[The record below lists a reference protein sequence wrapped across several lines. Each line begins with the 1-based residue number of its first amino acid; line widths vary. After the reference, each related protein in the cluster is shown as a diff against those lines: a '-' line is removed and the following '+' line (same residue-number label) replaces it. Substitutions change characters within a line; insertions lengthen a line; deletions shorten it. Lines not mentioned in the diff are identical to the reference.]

1 MSLRRLGLVYRHDL
15 KQQTARPLIWILI
28 IMLALTA
35 WGLSRGEVRISS
47 GDSSVGGTKAWITS
61 EFNNAKLLS
70 MIVFLFYSF
79 FLAVAA
85 GMAIMQDD
93 ELKVGEVL
101 HATPLRPAEY
111 AWGKFLSVLT
121 TFLGVL
127 ALDLLLTVFFNHLLP
142 NPKAIEVRGPFA
154 LRNYLWPALA
164 FGLPTI
170 VFFAGTT
177 FAVGERTRKPIL
189 VFFAPMAAVLF
200 CAFFIWGWA
209 PSWLDPRINR
219 LLMLVDP
226 AGVRWLTET
235 WLKVDRGVEFY
246 NHARV
251 ILDTPFL
258 LSRLGFLA
266 VGLGAVVLAGRHFAA
281 NLRGVTHRRAG
292 RVIAGEDASAG
303 ESPEA
308 EMPAGTA
315 RAGHL
320 VRDASA
326 GHESAAIDSLA
337 RALAEHD
344 AVPGASAPR
353 SSVRLETPATPPGL
367 LLGMLHVLRFELREL
382 KSQPG
387 LYLFVPLILLQT
399 LGTTLTAYGAFDT
412 SVLVTPGTIAVRA
425 MNTLTLLTCFL
436 TLFYMVESLRRERN
450 TGLFQVYYATPA
462 RTASILFGKVLAN
475 SVVGVT
481 VALGTFVGGAI
492 AILIQGKV
500 ALDLRPFLVTWGLLL
515 VPTLI
520 AWTSFVMLLFAAT
533 GNRYTTYGLAL
544 ASMALTGWMQMR
556 GKMTWVGNWD
566 LWSTLGWS
574 DLGTFELNRTAL
586 VLNRVAVLG
595 LAVLF
600 VAITVK
606 IFPRRDRDATRTVH
620 RLAPGAIARSVLR
633 TLPYAMVPIVSLI
646 TLWVLVDRGFQG
658 KAAEKQ
664 AKDYWKQNLATW
676 KGVAL
681 PALTRVEV
689 NLDLDP
695 ARRSFR
701 TDGSYLLV
709 NRSDKPL
716 QRVPLTGG
724 FHWEE
729 IAWTMDGATYK
740 PEDRTRLFVFTPP
753 TPLAPGDTLRI
764 GFTYHGRY
772 PKGITK
778 NGGGA
783 PEFILPSG
791 VVLTS
796 FRPSFVPVLGYME
809 EIGVEKDNRY
819 EPRVYPDDFYEGIT
833 KPAFGTGTPYTTKV
847 TVNTPEAYTANSVG
861 MKTAETVTNGR
872 RTVTWESDQGVRFF
886 NVVAGRWKEERGEG
900 SSVFYHPSHRYNVG
914 EMRLGLESAR
924 RYYSEWFLPYPWQDL
939 KLSEFPALA
948 QYAQGFPTD
957 ITFSEG
963 IGFLTKSDKKGEA
976 AFVITA
982 HESAHQ
988 WWGNILTPGDG
999 PGAEILSEGM
1009 AHFST
1014 ALLLDQVK
1022 GPVGRIE
1029 FFKRIES
1036 SYCDARQ
1043 VDSERPLVKIDG
1055 SKPGDESVMYDK
1067 GGWVFWMLLHRMG
1080 REPMLAGCRHFIEM
1094 YKDGPDY
1101 PVLQDFTREMR
1112 PFAPDTTAYDA
1123 FVRQWFFEV
1132 KMPEYSLDGAQRAQG
1147 GAGSWSASARLRNTG
1162 AGTMPVE
1169 VAAVAGDRF
1178 AKDGSASPDYREAR
1192 VTVEPGAGEEREV
1205 VIACGFKP
1213 ERLVVDPDALVL
1225 QLRRKAAVAG
1235 L

>member
-1 MSLRRLGLVYRHDL
+1 MSLRRLGLVYRQDL
-15 KQQTARPLIWILI
+15 KQQVARPLIWILI

-35 WGLSRGEVRISS
+35 FGLSRGEVTISS

-61 EFNNAKLLS
+61 EFNNAKLFS
-70 MIVFLFYSF
+70 MLVFLFYSL

-85 GMAIMQDD
+85 GMAVIQDE

-101 HATPLRPAEY
+101 HATPLQPAEY
-111 AWGKFLSVLT
+111 TWGKFLSVLT

-127 ALDLLLTVFFNHLLP
+127 ALDLLLTILFNHLVP

-154 LRNYLWPALA
+154 LRNYLWPAVA

-177 FAVGERTRKPIL
+177 FAVGEKTRKPIL
-189 VFFAPMAAVLF
+189 VFFTPVAAVLF
-200 CAFFIWGWA
+200 CAFFIWNWA

-219 LLMLVDP
+219 LLMLIDP

-235 WLKVDRGVEFY
+235 WLKVDRGVEYY

-251 ILDTPFL
+251 ALDVPFL

-266 VGLGAVVLAGRHFAA
+266 IGLGAVVLAARNFAA
-281 NLRGVTHRRAG
+281 NLRGVPRRRDGRLMGGPGDSDAGLPDIAVGAADVRAFARGDSAG
-292 RVIAGEDASAG
+292 RDAAPEASVRGSAG
-303 ESPEA
+303 
-308 EMPAGTA
+308 
-315 RAGHL
+315 
-320 VRDASA
+320 
-326 GHESAAIDSLA
+326 
-337 RALAEHD
+337 
-344 AVPGASAPR
+344 
-353 SSVRLETPATPPGL
+353 RLEIPVTRPGL
-367 LLGMLHVLRFELREL
+367 LRGMLHVLCFELREL

-387 LYLFVPLILLQT
+387 LYLFVPMILLQT
-399 LGTTLTAYGAFDT
+399 LGTALTAYGAFDT
-412 SVLVTPGTIAVRA
+412 PVLVTPGTIAVRA

-436 TLFYMVESLRRERN
+436 TLFYTVESLLRERN
-450 TGLFQVYYATPA
+450 TGLFQVFYATPA

-475 SVVGVT
+475 SVVGLT

-492 AILIQGKV
+492 ALLVQGKV

-515 VPTLI
+515 VPTI
-520 AWTSFVMLLFAAT
+520 IVWTSFVMLLFAAT

-544 ASMALTGWMQMR
+544 ASLALTGWQQTR

-566 LWSTLGWS
+566 LWDALRWS

-606 IFPRRDRDATRTVH
+606 LFPRRDRDATRTVH

-633 TLPYAMVPIVSLI
+633 TVPYAVIPIVALVA
-646 TLWVLVDRGFQG
+646 LWFLVDRGFQG
-658 KAAEKQ
+658 NAAEKQ

-676 KGVAL
+676 KGAAL
-681 PALTRVEV
+681 PALVRVEV

-695 ARRSFR
+695 AQRSFR
-701 TDGSYLLV
+701 TNGTYLLV

-716 QRVPLTGG
+716 PRIPLTGG

-729 IAWTMDGATYK
+729 ISWTMNGVPYK

-753 TPLAPGDTLRI
+753 APLASGDSLRI
-764 GFTYHGRY
+764 GFAYRGRY
-772 PKGITK
+772 PRGITK

-809 EIGVEKDNRY
+809 EIGVDKDNRY

-833 KPAFGTGTPYTTKV
+833 KPAIGTGSPFTTRITV
-847 TVNTPEAYTANSVG
+847 TIPEAYTANSVG
-861 MKTAETVTNGR
+861 MKTAETVASGR
-872 RTVTWESDQGVRFF
+872 RAVTWESDQPVRFF
-886 NVVAGRWKEERGEG
+886 NVVAGRWKEERGQG
-900 SSVFYHPSHRYNVG
+900 VAVFHFPGHRYNIG
-914 EMRLGLESAR
+914 EMRLGLECAR
-924 RYYSEWFLPYPWQDL
+924 RYYSEWFLPYPWAEL

-963 IGFLTKSDKKGEA
+963 IGFLTKSDRKGDA
-976 AFVITA
+976 AFVVTA

-999 PGAEILSEGM
+999 PGGDVLSEGM
-1009 AHFST
+1009 AHFCT
-1014 ALLLDQVK
+1014 ALLVDQVK
-1022 GPVGRIE
+1022 GPVARIE
-1029 FFKRIES
+1029 FCKRIEAG
-1036 SYCDARQ
+1036 YGDNRQ

-1055 SKPGDESVMYDK
+1055 SKPGDESVLYNK
-1067 GGWVFWMLLHRMG
+1067 GGWVFWMLLQRMG
-1080 REPMLAGCRHFIEM
+1080 REPMLAGCRHFIEL

-1123 FVRQWFFEV
+1123 FVKQWFFEV
-1132 KMPEYSLDGAQRAQG
+1132 KVPEYRLEGAKRAEGDGGQWNVA
-1147 GAGSWSASARLRNTG
+1147 ARLRNTG

-1169 VAAVAGDRF
+1169 VAAVAGERF
-1178 AKDGSASPDYREAR
+1178 AKDGSASPDYREVR
-1192 VTVEPGAGEEREV
+1192 VTLEPGAGEEREV

>member
-15 KQQTARPLIWILI
+15 RQQVARPLIWILI

-35 WGLSRGEVRISS
+35 LGLSRGEVTISS
-47 GDSSVGGTKAWITS
+47 GDSAVGGTKAWITS
-61 EFNNAKLLS
+61 EFNNAKLFS
-70 MIVFLFYSF
+70 MIVFLFFSL

-85 GMAIMQDD
+85 GMAIIQDE

-111 AWGKFLSVLT
+111 AWGKFLSILT
-121 TFLGVL
+121 TFLGIL
-127 ALDLLLTVFFNHLLP
+127 ALDILITIFFNHILP
-142 NPKAIEVRGPFA
+142 NPKAVEVRGPFA
-154 LRNYLWPALA
+154 LRNYLWPAIA
-164 FGLPTI
+164 FGVPSI
-170 VFFAGTT
+170 VFFAGTA

-189 VFFAPMAAVLF
+189 VFFTPVAAVLF
-200 CAFFIWGWA
+200 CGFFVWSWA
-209 PSWLDPRINR
+209 PSWLDPRVNR
-219 LLMLVDP
+219 LLMLIDP

-251 ILDTPFL
+251 TLDPPFL

-266 VGLGAVVLAGRHFAA
+266 VGLGAMLLAQRHLAA
-281 NLRGVTHRRAG
+281 HLRGAPGRRSR
-292 RVIAGEDASAG
+292 RVSAG
-303 ESPEA
+303 TGSLGGEA
-308 EMPAGTA
+308 AAGTF
-315 RAGHL
+315 G
-320 VRDASA
+320 
-326 GHESAAIDSLA
+326 G
-337 RALAEHD
+337 
-344 AVPGASAPR
+344 
-353 SSVRLETPATPPGL
+353 SVSMPLEIPAHPPGL
-367 LLGMLHVLRFELREL
+367 LRGTLHVLRFELWEL

-387 LYLFVPLILLQT
+387 LYLFVPMILLQT

-436 TLFYMVESLRRERN
+436 TLFYTVESLRRERH

-462 RTASILFGKVLAN
+462 RTTSILFGKVLAN
-475 SVVGVT
+475 SAVGLS
-481 VALGTFVGGAI
+481 VALGTFVGGVI
-492 AILIQGKV
+492 AILVQGKV
-500 ALDLRPFLVTWGLLL
+500 ALDLRPFFVTWGLLL

-520 AWTSFVMLLFAAT
+520 VWTSFVMLLFAAT

-544 ASMALTGWMQMR
+544 ASMALTGWLQMR
-556 GKMTWVGNWD
+556 GKMNWAGNWD
-566 LWSTLGWS
+566 LWDTLRWS
-574 DLGTFELNRTAL
+574 DLGTFELNRAAI
-586 VLNRVAVLG
+586 VLNRVAFLG
-595 LAVLF
+595 LAALF
-600 VAITVK
+600 VAITVR

-620 RLAPGAIARSVLR
+620 RLAPPAMAHSVLR
-633 TLPYAMVPIVSLI
+633 MAPYAVVPLLGLVALGI
-646 TLWVLVDRGFQG
+646 LVDRGFQG
-658 KAAEKQ
+658 KAVEKQ

-676 KGVAL
+676 KDVAL
-681 PALTRVEV
+681 PALVRVEV
-689 NLDLDP
+689 KLDLDP

-709 NRSDKPL
+709 NRSEKPL
-716 QRVPLTGG
+716 ARVPLTGG

-729 IAWTMDGATYK
+729 IQWTMNGAAYR

-753 TPLAPGDTLRI
+753 AQLAPGDSLRI

-772 PKGITK
+772 PRGLTK

-796 FRPSFVPVLGYME
+796 FRPSFVPVLGYDE
-809 EIGVEKDNRY
+809 EIGVDKDNRY
-819 EPRVYPDDFYEGIT
+819 EPRVYPDDFYEGVT
-833 KPAFGTGTPYTTKV
+833 KPAHGTGSPFTTRITV
-847 TVNTPEAYTANSVG
+847 TIPEAYTPNSVG
-861 MKTAETVTNGR
+861 MKTADAVANGR
-872 RTVTWESDQGVRFF
+872 RTVTWESDQPVRFF
-886 NVVAGRWKEERGEG
+886 NVVAGRWKEERGDG
-900 SSVFYHPSHRYNVG
+900 VAVFYHPAHRYNIS

-963 IGFLTKSDKKGEA
+963 IGFLTKSDRKGDA

-988 WWGNILTPGDG
+988 WWGNILTPGEG
-999 PGAEILSEGM
+999 PGAEVLSEGM

-1014 ALLLDQVK
+1014 ALLVEQVK
-1022 GPVGRIE
+1022 GPAGRIG
-1029 FFKRIES
+1029 FCQRIES
-1036 SYCDARQ
+1036 SYGDKRQ
-1043 VDSERPLVKIDG
+1043 VDSERPLVKLDG
-1055 SKPGDESVMYDK
+1055 SKPGDESVLYDK
-1067 GGWVFWMLLHRMG
+1067 GGWVFWMLCHRMG
-1080 REPMLAGCRHFIEM
+1080 RERMLAGLRHFIEL

-1101 PVLQDFTREMR
+1101 PVLQDFAREMR
-1112 PFAPDTTAYDA
+1112 PFAPDAAAYDT
-1123 FVRQWFFEV
+1123 FVKQWFFEV
-1132 KMPEYSLDGAQRAQG
+1132 SVPEYRLAGVQRSEA
-1147 GAGSWSASARLRNTG
+1147 GAGQWSVTARLRNAGSG
-1162 AGTMPVE
+1162 AMPVE
-1169 VAAVAGDRF
+1169 VAAVAGERF
-1178 AKDGSASPDYREAR
+1178 APDGSGSADYREAK
-1192 VTVEPGAGEEREV
+1192 VTVEVGAGEEREV
-1205 VIACGFKP
+1205 AIACDFKP

-1225 QLRRKAAVAG
+1225 QLRRKSAVAA

>member
-15 KQQTARPLIWILI
+15 AQQVTRPLIWILI

-35 WGLSRGEVRISS
+35 WGLSRGDVTISS

-61 EFNNAKLLS
+61 EFNNAKLFS
-70 MIVFLFYSF
+70 MLVFLFYSF

-85 GMAIMQDD
+85 GMAVIQDE

-101 HATPLRPAEY
+101 HATPLQPAEY
-111 AWGKFLSVLT
+111 TWGKFLSILT

-127 ALDLLLTVFFNHLLP
+127 ALDILLTVFFNHLLP

-164 FGLPTI
+164 FGLPSI

-189 VFFAPMAAVLF
+189 VFFTPVAAVIF
-200 CAFFIWGWA
+200 CGFFIWSWA

-219 LLMLVDP
+219 LLMLIDP

-251 ILDTPFL
+251 ALDVPFL

-266 VGLGAVVLAGRHFAA
+266 IGLGAVVLAERNFAA
-281 NLRGVTHRRAG
+281 NLRGVPSRRAG
-292 RVIAGEDASAG
+292 LLIAGGDVSAV
-303 ESPEA
+303 ERPETHVT
-308 EMPAGTA
+308 AGILGA
-315 RAGHL
+315 RDL
-320 VRDASA
+320 VR
-326 GHESAAIDSLA
+326 
-337 RALAEHD
+337 
-344 AVPGASAPR
+344 GASVPLEVPTAPP
-353 SSVRLETPATPPGL
+353 RLL
-367 LLGMLHVLRFELREL
+367 RGMLHVLRFELREL

-387 LYLFVPLILLQT
+387 LYLFVPMILLQT

-412 SVLVTPGTIAVRA
+412 PVLVTPGTIAVRA

-436 TLFYMVESLRRERN
+436 TLFYTVESLRRERN
-450 TGLFQVYYATPA
+450 TGLYQIYYATPA

-475 SVVGVT
+475 SVVGLT

-492 AILIQGKV
+492 AILVQGKV
-500 ALDLRPFLVTWGLLL
+500 ALDLRPFLATWGLLL

-544 ASMALTGWMQMR
+544 ASLALTGWVQMR

-566 LWSTLGWS
+566 LWDTLGWS
-574 DLGTFELNRTAL
+574 DLGTFELSRAAL

-600 VAITVK
+600 VAITVR

-620 RLAPGAIARSVLR
+620 RFAPGAIARSVWR
-633 TLPYAMVPIVSLI
+633 TLPYAVVPIVALV

-658 KAAEKQ
+658 KASEKQ

-676 KGVAL
+676 KGAAL
-681 PALTRVEV
+681 PGLARVEV

-695 ARRSFR
+695 ARRFFR
-701 TDGSYLLV
+701 TEGTYLLL

-716 QRVPLTGG
+716 ARVPLTGG
-724 FHWEE
+724 FHWED
-729 IAWTMDGATYK
+729 ISWTMNGAAYK

-753 TPLAPGDTLRI
+753 APLAPGDSLRI
-764 GFTYHGRY
+764 GFAYHGRY
-772 PKGITK
+772 PRGITK

-796 FRPSFVPVLGYME
+796 FRPSFVPVLGFME
-809 EIGVEKDNRY
+809 EIGVDKENRY
-819 EPRVYPDDFYEGIT
+819 EPRVYPDDFYEGVT
-833 KPAFGTGTPYTTKV
+833 KPAFGTGSPFTTKITV
-847 TVNTPEAYTANSVG
+847 TIPEAYTANSVG
-861 MKTAETVTNGR
+861 MKTSDAIANGR
-872 RTVTWESDQGVRFF
+872 RVVTWESDRPVRFF
-886 NVVAGRWKEERGEG
+886 NVVAGRWKEDRGQG
-900 SSVFYHPSHRYNVG
+900 VAVFYHPAHRYNIG

-924 RYYSEWFLPYPWQDL
+924 RYYSEWFLPYPWQEL

-957 ITFSEG
+957 ISFSEG
-963 IGFLTKSDKKGEA
+963 IGFLTKNDKKGNA

-988 WWGNILTPGDG
+988 WWGNILTPGEG
-999 PGAEILSEGM
+999 PGADILSEGM

-1014 ALLLDQVK
+1014 ALLVEQVK

-1029 FFKRIES
+1029 FCKRIES
-1036 SYCDARQ
+1036 SYGDKRQ

-1055 SKPGDESVMYDK
+1055 SKPGDESVLYDK

-1080 REPMLAGCRHFIEM
+1080 REPMFAGLRHFIEL

-1112 PFAPDTTAYDA
+1112 PFAPDTTAYDT
-1123 FVRQWFFEV
+1123 FVKQWFFEV
-1132 KMPEYSLDGAQRAQG
+1132 KVPEYRLEGAKRAESA
-1147 GAGSWSASARLRNTG
+1147 AGQWNVTVRLRNTG

-1169 VAAVAGDRF
+1169 VAAVTGERF
-1178 AKDGSASPDYREAR
+1178 AKDGSGSPDYREAR
-1192 VTVEPGAGEEREV
+1192 VTVEPGAGEERDV
-1205 VIACGFKP
+1205 AIACGFKP

-1225 QLRRKAAVAG
+1225 QLRRKAAVAA

>member
-15 KQQTARPLIWILI
+15 KQQVARPLIWILI
-28 IMLALTA
+28 LMLALTA
-35 WGLSRGEVRISS
+35 YGLSRGEVTISS

-61 EFNNAKLLS
+61 EFNNAKLFS
-70 MIVFLFYSF
+70 MLVFLFYSF

-85 GMAIMQDD
+85 GMAVMQDE

-101 HATPLRPAEY
+101 HATPLQPAEY
-111 AWGKFLSVLT
+111 TWGKFLSVLT

-127 ALDLLLTVFFNHLLP
+127 ALDLLLTIFFNHLLP

-154 LRNYLWPALA
+154 LRSYLWPALA
-164 FGLPTI
+164 FGLPSI

-177 FAVGERTRKPIL
+177 FAVGERMRKPIL
-189 VFFAPMAAVLF
+189 VFFTPVAAVLF
-200 CAFFIWGWA
+200 CAFFIWNWA
-209 PSWLDPRINR
+209 PSWLDPRLNR
-219 LLMLVDP
+219 LLMLIDP

-251 ILDTPFL
+251 ALDVSFL

-266 VGLGAVVLAGRHFAA
+266 VGLGAVVLAERNFAA
-281 NLRGVTHRRAG
+281 NLRGAAGPGSAVCGPAGGDSAG
-292 RVIAGEDASAG
+292 RDAVGRDAGPDASA
-303 ESPEA
+303 
-308 EMPAGTA
+308 
-315 RAGHL
+315 R
-320 VRDASA
+320 RF
-326 GHESAAIDSLA
+326 
-337 RALAEHD
+337 
-344 AVPGASAPR
+344 
-353 SSVRLETPATPPGL
+353 SVRLEIPATPPGL
-367 LLGMLHVLRFELREL
+367 LRGMLHVLRFELREL
-382 KSQPG
+382 RSQPG
-387 LYLFVPLILLQT
+387 LYLFVPMILLQT

-412 SVLVTPGTIAVRA
+412 PVLVTPGTIAVRA

-436 TLFYMVESLRRERN
+436 TLFYTVESLRRERN

-462 RTASILFGKVLAN
+462 RTASILFGKILAN
-475 SVVGVT
+475 SVVGLT

-492 AILIQGKV
+492 AILVQGKV
-500 ALDLRPFLVTWGLLL
+500 PLDLRPFLVTWGLLL

-520 AWTSFVMLLFAAT
+520 AWTSFVMLLFAST

-544 ASMALTGWMQMR
+544 ASLVLTGWLQMR

-566 LWSTLGWS
+566 LWDTLGWS
-574 DLGTFELNRTAL
+574 DLGVFELNRTAL
-586 VLNRVAVLG
+586 VLNRVAILG

-600 VAITVK
+600 VAITVR

-633 TLPYAMVPIVSLI
+633 TLPYAVVPVVALV

-676 KGVAL
+676 KDAPL
-681 PALTRVEV
+681 PGLTRVEL

-695 ARRSFR
+695 PGRSFR
-701 TDGSYLLV
+701 AEGSYALV
-709 NRSDKPL
+709 NRTDKPL
-716 QRVPLTGG
+716 RRMPLTGG

-729 IAWTMDGATYK
+729 ISWTMNGAEYK

-753 TPLAPGDTLRI
+753 VPLAPGDSLRI
-764 GFTYHGRY
+764 GFKYRGVY
-772 PKGITK
+772 PRGITK

-796 FRPSFVPVLGYME
+796 FRPSFVPILGYIE
-809 EIGVEKDNRY
+809 ETGVDKENRY

-833 KPAFGTGTPYTTKV
+833 KPGFGTGTPFTTKV
-847 TVNTPEAYTANSVG
+847 TIHVPEAYTANSVG
-861 MKTAETVTNGR
+861 MKTAETITNGR
-872 RTVTWESDQGVRFF
+872 RTVTWESDRPVRFF
-886 NVVAGRWKEERGEG
+886 NVIAGRWQEERGEG
-900 SSVFYHPSHRYNVG
+900 TSVFYYRKHKYNIAD
-914 EMRLGLESAR
+914 MRLGLDAAR
-924 RYYSEWFLPYPWQDL
+924 RYYSAWFLPYPWQEL
-939 KLSEFPALA
+939 KLSEFPALS

-963 IGFLTKSDKKGEA
+963 IGFLTKKEKKGDA

-982 HESAHQ
+982 HEAAHQ
-988 WWGNILTPGDG
+988 WWGNILTPGYG
-999 PGAEILSEGM
+999 PGGDILSEGM
-1009 AHFST
+1009 ANFST
-1014 ALLLDQVK
+1014 LLLVDQVK
-1022 GPVGRIE
+1022 GPSGRIE
-1029 FFKRIES
+1029 FSQRIES
-1036 SYCDARQ
+1036 AYGDRRQ

-1055 SKPGDESVMYDK
+1055 SKPGDETVTYDK
-1067 GGWVFWMLLHRMG
+1067 GGWVFWMLLNRMG
-1080 REPMLAGCRHFIEM
+1080 REPMFAGLRHFIEM

-1123 FVRQWFFEV
+1123 FVKQWFFEV
-1132 KMPEYSLDGAQRAQG
+1132 KVPEYRLEGAKRA
-1147 GAGSWSASARLRNTG
+1147 AGETGQWSVAARLRNTG

-1169 VAAVAGDRF
+1169 VAAVAGERY

-1205 VIACGFKP
+1205 AIACGFKP

-1225 QLRRKAAVAG
+1225 QLRRKAAVAV